1 MWPHNEVMVNLWCHK
16 RLWRVSRHHKYNVP
30 IIVCGSV
37 AERGLDE
44 KRGATPATRD
54 VIFLMCYVSSS
65 WGRVITLICNDF
77 FSFSSQGR
85 RLTTLK
91 AEALRLHVVV
101 QQ

>member
-1 MWPHNEVMVNLWCHK
+1 MVNLWCHK

-54 VIFLMCYVSSS
+54 VIFLMQAMRIV
-65 WGRVITLICNDF
+65 VLCNGC
-77 FSFSSQGR
+77 S
-85 RLTTLK
+85 
-91 AEALRLHVVV
+91 H
-101 QQ
+101 